1 MFDAVCAKQAVIKQ
15 LTSRSTEMV
24 ENWKQSTRDSR
35 AEILGNRKRVMDQ
48 ISFETIKLT
57 PCKPSDSESTIEA
70 KYSLC
75 MQEIKEKS
83 ETPVVEAW
91 KSKAIESRRLIFATM
106 HNIVAEIKTEKNLQK
121 KLKSTKKINRQD
133 LMEDLKSQVEKQPE
147 WKAKI
152 TTQKTEAIRNKNL
165 VNCDIREFKFELNS
179 TKNQVQKFNAVLEQI
194 RVPTESWKNKNRAAI
209 ADPHKNLKLVV
220 AEISENNFS
229 LASTKNPREQL
240 MMAIREKSHEIEAWK
255 QTKADSFSKHVQ
267 ARRAVLCDI
276 SEKKF
281 TLKKIANRQALLA
294 QVRAAYNIPESW
306 TFLESWKENI
316 RNQKSKILIA
326 HKNCMVSLEQFNKFN
341 LKPTQQSTRKE
352 QLRAC
357 LENIRKEPVEAWKQK
372 IQDSRVST
380 YENKKALN
388 SEISEFDVSSL
399 KPVEK
404 SVQARKLEVNEQIKS
419 KFGRSMESWK
429 QKQMN
434 NKSVQFYN
442 KHLMMNQLISV
453 KKSNLKKTESIEQT
467 KTSLMAAIRAKTNS
481 SPVPEWQESERIER
495 SKVQNNRNL
504 VLSELRS
511 VKKPVLGETKSLEQV
526 RMQICKEIRARRE
539 PIEAWKEKEREI
551 QAELYNNKRTVMQAI
566 ANGVNCVGN
575 RRNQADLK
583 DALMLEIRSKG
594 AFVVPE
600 WKEKRMAVRAK
611 VLKNKVALNVAI
623 CALKN

>member
-24 ENWKQSTRDSR
+24 ENWKQTDRDSR

-57 PCKPSDSESTIEA
+57 PCKPTDSETTIEA

-83 ETPVVEAW
+83 QNQVVEAW

-106 HNIVAEIKTEKNLQK
+106 HNIVAEIKTENFQKN
-121 KLKSTKKINRQD
+121 LKSTKKINRQD
-133 LMEDLKSQVEKQPE
+133 LMEDLKTQVEKQPE

-152 TTQKTEAIRNKNL
+152 TTQKSEAIRNKNL
-165 VNCDIREFKFELNS
+165 VNCDIREFNFELNS
-179 TKNQVQKFNAVLEQI
+179 TKNQVQKFNAVLEEI
-194 RVPTESWKNKNRAAI
+194 RAPTEAWKNKNRAAI

-220 AEISENNFS
+220 AEICENNFS
-229 LASTKNPREQL
+229 LASTKDPREEL
-240 MMAIREKSHEIEAWK
+240 MMAIRSHEVEAWK
-255 QTKADSFSKHVQ
+255 QTKADIFSKHVQ

-276 SEKKF
+276 SEKNF
-281 TLKKIANRQALLA
+281 TLKKIPNRQALLC

-326 HKNCMVSLEQFNKFN
+326 HKNCMVSLEQLKGKFN
-341 LKPTQQSTRKE
+341 LKSTQQSTRKE
-352 QLRAC
+352 QLQAC
-357 LENIRKEPVEAWKQK
+357 LANIRKEPVEAWKQK
-372 IQDSRVST
+372 VQESRIST
-380 YENKKALN
+380 FENKRALN
-388 SEISEFDVSSL
+388 SEISGFDVSSL
-399 KPVEK
+399 KPVKK
-404 SVQARKLEVNEQIKS
+404 SVKARKLEVNEEIKS
-419 KFGRSMESWK
+419 KFGRSIESWK

-467 KTSLMAAIRAKTNS
+467 KTSLMAAIRAKTNT
-481 SPVPEWQESERIER
+481 SPVPEWQETERIER

-566 ANGVNCVGN
+566 ANGVNCIGN
-575 RRNQADLK
+575 KRNQADLK

>member
-48 ISFETIKLT
+48 ISFDTIKLT
-57 PCKPSDSESTIEA
+57 PCKPTDSESTIEA

-83 ETPVVEAW
+83 QTPVVEAW

-106 HNIVAEIKTEKNLQK
+106 HNIVAEIKTQKINLK
-121 KLKSTKKINRQD
+121 PTKKINRQD
-133 LMEDLKSQVEKQPE
+133 LMEDLKTQVEKQPE

-194 RVPTESWKNKNRAAI
+194 RVPTESWKNKSRAAI

-240 MMAIREKSHEIEAWK
+240 MMAIRKNNEVEAWK
-255 QTKADSFSKHVQ
+255 QTKADNFSKHVQ

-276 SEKKF
+276 SEKNF
-281 TLKKIANRQALLA
+281 ALKRIANRQALLA

-326 HKNCMVSLEQFNKFN
+326 HKNCMVSLEQFNKIN

-372 IQDSRVST
+372 VQESRVST

-388 SEISEFDVSSL
+388 SEISGFNVSSL

-404 SVQARKLEVNEQIKS
+404 SVQARKLEVNEEIKS
-419 KFGRSMESWK
+419 KFERSIESWK
-429 QKQMN
+429 QKQMD

-467 KTSLMAAIRAKTNS
+467 KTSLMAAIRAKTNT
-481 SPVPEWQESERIER
+481 SPVPEWQETERIER

-551 QAELYNNKRTVMQAI
+551 QTELYNNKRTVMQAI
-566 ANGVNCVGN
+566 ANGVNCIGN
-575 RRNQADLK
+575 KRNQADLK